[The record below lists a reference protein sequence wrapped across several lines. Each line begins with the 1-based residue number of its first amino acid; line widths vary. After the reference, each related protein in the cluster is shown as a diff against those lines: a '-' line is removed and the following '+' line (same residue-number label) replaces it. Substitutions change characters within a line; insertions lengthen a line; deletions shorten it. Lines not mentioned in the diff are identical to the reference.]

1 MQVQQS
7 RVAEAWCLI
16 ANNMDDVACLRD
28 LSDLSELAEGG
39 PSAVLW
45 PAARLQMT
53 TV

>member
-28 LSDLSELAEGG
+28 LSELAEGG
-39 PSAVLW
+39 PAAVLW